1 MLSVKYSTKLLT
13 YWIVWIVDSNSG
25 MREHQRSGT
34 SMIEE
39 SSLSYFLFQG
49 FYFRLED
56 SLNRIYDKLN
66 LQWYQK
72 KINLIIDMIWSSYL
86 RADGNKDVLFCS
98 SFLKLWFSLIIFLL
112 YIPKSAIKIYLW
124 YLKLGILRS
133 DLLVILWHIYY
144 EMIIIYSFTSLP
156 KMKSSK

>member
-49 FYFRLED
+49 FNFRLED
-56 SLNRIYDKLN
+56 SLNRIYDKF
-66 LQWYQK
+66 
-72 KINLIIDMIWSSYL
+72 DMQ
-86 RADGNKDVLFCS
+86 
-98 SFLKLWFSLIIFLL
+98 
-112 YIPKSAIKIYLW
+112 
-124 YLKLGILRS
+124 
-133 DLLVILWHIYY
+133 
-144 EMIIIYSFTSLP
+144 
-156 KMKSSK
+156 